1 VSSPGF
7 ALEKALKLRA
17 LAAVFIRFT
26 EVVGVVLLTAMFA
39 SFIIQIVWR
48 YILNDPLGWTLE
60 ACLLA
65 WLWVVLWGGAFLLRD
80 RDHVR
85 FDILI
90 TVSPKPAR
98 LVMGVISGLAIIAAF
113 AYSLPATYDFISFM
127 AIEKSSILKIPFDQ
141 VFAPYLLFAGAVVL
155 RYVLRVAMLL
165 TGREPE

>member
-1 VSSPGF
+1 MAGV
-7 ALEKALKLRA
+7 KALTA
-17 LAAVFIRFT
+17 LFRLLT
-26 EVVGVVLLTAMFA
+26 EAVGVVLLTAMFL

-60 ACLLA
+60 ACLLT
-65 WLWVVLWGGAFLLRD
+65 WLWVVLWGSAFLLRD

-90 TVSPKPAR
+90 SVSPKPAR
-98 LVMGVISGLAIIAAF
+98 LVMGIVSALAIIAAF
-113 AYSLPATYDFISFM
+113 TYSLPATYDFISFM

-155 RYVLRVAMLL
+155 RYAVRIVMLVM
-165 TGREPE
+165 GREPE